1 MITIFHAIQ
10 SLVPGAEVSVGIF
23 DNEIIWH
30 KPDTAPVTREQIQAE
45 QQRLQQA
52 YDWDEYQRNRASEY
66 PSVQEQL
73 DALYHAGVF
82 PPDMAARIRAVKAKY
97 PRYSPDQAQTHT
109 IEQTTP
115 TMSVDEWLA
124 QEATKTTAE
133 QWLAQQQQSTAPMTR
148 EEWLASQLEVGTPH
162 STGVES
168 DIPRTIMT
176 TEEWLAEQTKMTADQ
191 WLAKQQQS
199 TAPMTREQWLASQ
212 VEVRTVQSATPTNLV
227 TVTRTMTTE
236 QWLKEQESYINTQ
249 AMTREQWLE
258 QQKTQDQPRKMTRE
272 EWLAEQAN
280 VGN

>member
-23 DNEIIWH
+23 DNEITWH

-82 PPDMAARIRAVKAKY
+82 PPEMAARIRAVKVKY

-124 QEATKTTAE
+124 QETTKMTAE
-133 QWLAQQQQSTAPMTR
+133 QWLAQQQQSTA
-148 EEWLASQLEVGTPH
+148 S
-162 STGVES
+162 
-168 DIPRTIMT
+168 
-176 TEEWLAEQTKMTADQ
+176 
-191 WLAKQQQS
+191 
-199 TAPMTREQWLASQ
+199 MTREQWLASQ
-212 VEVRTVQSATPTNLV
+212 VEVKTVHSATPTDLV

-236 QWLKEQESYINTQ
+236 QWLKEQASTVNTQ